1 MLAFN
6 VEQFYYT
13 IYNST
18 LNTQKQIVKK
28 QIDKKTV
35 YKKKSKDKIRPIKL
49 CEQYKIGLRRDEITQ
64 RPTVN
69 ATIVGSIPNR
79 AKDLL

>member
-28 QIDKKTV
+28 QINKKKTV
-35 YKKKSKDKIRPIKL
+35 YKKKCKDKIRPIKL
-49 CEQYKIGLRRDEITQ
+49 CE
-64 RPTVN
+64 
-69 ATIVGSIPNR
+69 
-79 AKDLL
+79 